1 VSEYPETEVMQEEEV
16 ETPMPAAE
24 SDAEE
29 PAEGA
34 DEWDD

>member
-1 VSEYPETEVMQEEEV
+1 MSEYPETEAMPEEET

-24 SDAEE
+24 SNAKE

-34 DEWDD
+34 DDWDD